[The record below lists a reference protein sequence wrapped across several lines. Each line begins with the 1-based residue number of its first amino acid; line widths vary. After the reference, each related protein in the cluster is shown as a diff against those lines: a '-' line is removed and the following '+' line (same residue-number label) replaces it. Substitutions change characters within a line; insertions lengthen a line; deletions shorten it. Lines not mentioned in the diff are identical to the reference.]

1 MWLSHII
8 IIARPHRTLKLPL
21 RKNNMRHIRNF
32 LHNINDIVLAVV
44 IVLLAAGII
53 YWRIQIIMDYP
64 KQLADEQA
72 AVSEQTETQEVPE
85 QKEVPAETGQTEEAA
100 PAEAEQDGQTTEAA
114 PSGTEENAQQSDE
127 QPQG

>member
-1 MWLSHII
+1 
-8 IIARPHRTLKLPL
+8 
-21 RKNNMRHIRNF
+21 MRHIRNF

-85 QKEVPAETGQTEEAA
+85 QKEAPAETGQTEEAA
-100 PAEAEQDGQTTEAA
+100 PAEVEQDGQTTEAA

>member
-1 MWLSHII
+1 
-8 IIARPHRTLKLPL
+8 
-21 RKNNMRHIRNF
+21 MRHIRNF

-85 QKEVPAETGQTEEAA
+85 QKEVPAETGQSEEAA
-100 PAEAEQDGQTTEAA
+100 PAETEQDGQTEETA
-114 PSGTEENAQQSDE
+114 PSETEENAQQSDE

>member
-1 MWLSHII
+1 
-8 IIARPHRTLKLPL
+8 
-21 RKNNMRHIRNF
+21 MRHIRNF

-100 PAEAEQDGQTTEAA
+100 P
-114 PSGTEENAQQSDE
+114 SGTEENAQQSDE

>member
-1 MWLSHII
+1 
-8 IIARPHRTLKLPL
+8 
-21 RKNNMRHIRNF
+21 MRHIRNF

-85 QKEVPAETGQTEEAA
+85 QKEVPAEG
-100 PAEAEQDGQTTEAA
+100 G
-114 PSGTEENAQQSDE
+114 
-127 QPQG
+127 

>member
-1 MWLSHII
+1 
-8 IIARPHRTLKLPL
+8 
-21 RKNNMRHIRNF
+21 MRHIRNF

-100 PAEAEQDGQTTEAA
+100 PAEAEQDGQTTEAV

>member
-1 MWLSHII
+1 
-8 IIARPHRTLKLPL
+8 
-21 RKNNMRHIRNF
+21 MRHIRNF

-85 QKEVPAETGQTEEAA
+85 QKEAPAETGQSEEAA
-100 PAEAEQDGQTTEAA
+100 PAETEQDGQTEETA
-114 PSGTEENAQQSDE
+114 PSETEENAQQSDE